1 MAVLAEP
8 QCPDMDSS
16 SFQMVERNGLLTKPD
31 AVAVDSKQS
40 SERGLV
46 CWQYGKQGHVQRN
59 CKGLITQVL

>member
-16 SFQMVERNGLLTKPD
+16 SFQMVERSGLLNKPD
-31 AVAVDSKQS
+31 AVAVESKQS

-46 CWQYGKQGHVQRN
+46 GSRGMFRGIVRD
-59 CKGLITQVL
+59 